1 MRGGLKL
8 IVPIGVAALLMMACG
23 SDSTGSAEL
32 FEPVD
37 EGPLIVRADDTFT
50 VDSFVRAGWKNNKQ
64 LDESLLDG
72 TTSAWYGFFNQL
84 DIELW
89 MYETNEVAASTGVLT
104 AKAAVD
110 RQSGI
115 IKEFANVGTH
125 SFGYADFML
134 VGNVLMMC
142 EREVSTCE
150 ALVAQLD

>member
-23 SDSTGSAEL
+23 SDSAGPAVLSES
-32 FEPVD
+32 VD

-84 DIELW
+84 DIEL
-89 MYETNEVAASTGVLT
+89 
-104 AKAAVD
+104 
-110 RQSGI
+110 
-115 IKEFANVGTH
+115 
-125 SFGYADFML
+125 
-134 VGNVLMMC
+134 
-142 EREVSTCE
+142 
-150 ALVAQLD
+150 